1 MKVLDYGYIKL
12 LNFLGSEDCIIQNA
26 RVCTDSQG
34 DKEENEKLLNF
45 LIEKEHETPME
56 VVVFRFEIKA
66 PIFVSRQ
73 WFRHRMSSF
82 NELSLRY
89 TQANPEFYV
98 PESWKDVEIVK
109 PSHSP
114 ISFAYMKLYN
124 KILNNYDE
132 IIRDYYFMLD
142 EGIPKEQARIILPV
156 SLYTK
161 FIWTVN
167 LRSLLNFLK
176 LRLNKHAQFEIKEYA
191 NKIVEMVQPI
201 VPNLLPKYL
210 KKWSD
215 DES

>member
-1 MKVLDYGYIKL
+1 MKVLDHGNIKL
-12 LNFLGSEDCIIQNA
+12 LNFMGGEQCIIENA

-34 DKEENEKLLNF
+34 TDEENEKLLNF

-56 VVVFRFEIKA
+56 VVIFRFEVKA
-66 PIFVSRQ
+66 PIFVARQ

-82 NELSLRY
+82 NEKSLRY
-89 TQANPEFYV
+89 TQAKPEFYI

-114 ISFAYMKLYN
+114 TGFSYMKLYN
-124 KILNNYDE
+124 KILSNYDE

-142 EGIPKEQARIILPV
+142 EGIPKEQARTILPV
-156 SLYTK
+156 SLYTE

-176 LRLNKHAQFEIKEYA
+176 LRLDKHAQMEIREYA
-191 NKIVEMVQPI
+191 NKIVKLIQPI
-201 VPNLLPKYL
+201 VPNILESYL
-210 KKWSD
+210 KKWSNN
-215 DES
+215 ES